1 MPLAKARLNLPT
13 RRHHHLCRLLRL
25 LAHLRCL
32 LRLCSSP
39 QRSRALGGWLRRG
52 VRTGAVSNH
61 PQMFDTRRRFLDG
74 HGFSISSCPTHTQTH
89 TRTRTQSQA
98 HTRIRIRT
106 RTRSVCESAFPRRAC
121 GCALNVT
128 HTPALPH
135 VQTKVRLISPG
146 MGPAVSPD
154 MRTTLCYDL
163 SCSSAPNHAR
173 TRARRTTLMRFW
185 SKIMRETHMHSRM
198 AYRRR
203 RPSRWRRAASPQ
215 SNPSFLSGFSGRGRR
230 APCHHVGRS

>member
-1 MPLAKARLNLPT
+1 MLLLAFIHAILAREPSSPPPSSSSCRIRYPCCSSWRTSAASSASARLPSGP
-13 RRHHHLCRLLRL
+13 
-25 LAHLRCL
+25 A
-32 LRLCSSP
+32 
-39 QRSRALGGWLRRG
+39 QAQARALGCWLRRG
-52 VRTGAVSNH
+52 VRTLAVSNH

-74 HGFSISSCPTHTQTH
+74 HGFSISSCPTHTQTR

-173 TRARRTTLMRFW
+173 TRARRATLTRFW
-185 SKIMRETHMHSRM
+185 SKIMRETH
-198 AYRRR
+198 A
-203 RPSRWRRAASPQ
+203 
-215 SNPSFLSGFSGRGRR
+215 
-230 APCHHVGRS
+230 